1 VTPPLVGVHR
11 VLITGAAGNL
21 GSKLRRHLDSKP
33 GYQLA
38 LLDKNPAHDAA
49 IGGADLSTYAKSWTD
64 GFSGV
69 DTVVHLAADA
79 SQWAAW
85 SSLARNNVD
94 ATINVFE
101 AAVEHRVRR
110 VIFASSVHAMLGYE
124 NEPVERIST
133 ELETY
138 PTNFYGASK
147 VFGERLGRTYADRHG
162 LSVICLRLG
171 WAPLV
176 NDANAVRGHP
186 AQALWLSD
194 QDFCGYMEHAIEAD
208 DTLRFAIVNA
218 VSNVE
223 GSKWDLT
230 DGIRALGYAPRDRLS
245 PAPVGISH
253 ALRRRLY
260 DYARRVR
267 RTLRA

>member
-1 VTPPLVGVHR
+1 
-11 VLITGAAGNL
+11 LITGAAGNL

-49 IGGADLSTYAKSWTD
+49 ISDADLSTCAKSWTD
-64 GFSGV
+64 RFSGV

-85 SSLARNNVD
+85 SSLARNNID

-110 VIFASSVHAMLGYE
+110 VVFASSVHAMLGYE
-124 NEPVERIST
+124 DESVERISA

-138 PTNFYGASK
+138 PTSFYGATK
-147 VFGERLGRTYADRHG
+147 VFGERLGRSYADRHG

-171 WAPLV
+171 WAPRV
-176 NDANAVRGHP
+176 NDAHMVRGHP
-186 AQALWLSD
+186 AQVRWLSD
-194 QDFCGYMEHAIEAD
+194 RDFCGYAEHAIEAD
-208 DTLRFAIVNA
+208 DKLRFAIVTA
-218 VSNVE
+218 TSNVE

-230 DGIRALGYAPRDRLS
+230 DGIRALGYVPQDRLS
-245 PAPVGISH
+245 RAPVSITH

-260 DYARRVR
+260 DYARRIR
-267 RTLRA
+267 RTLRG